1 MLQSDAFHVVSC
13 SSHSIVRNS
22 APEPHLQV
30 LTRIF
35 LSDDAA
41 LHACTQ
47 CYITMPSG
55 VHPLTLRAPKRF
67 SYTPYVVITKAAFR
81 HIRQDQLLRM
91 AAGCQP
97 ALLH

>member
-1 MLQSDAFHVVSC
+1 MLFPVLVIC
-13 SSHSIVRNS
+13 IVRNS

-47 CYITMPSG
+47 CYITIQCG
-55 VHPLTLRAPKRF
+55 LHLIALQAPKRL
-67 SYTPYVVITKAAFR
+67 T
-81 HIRQDQLLRM
+81 
-91 AAGCQP
+91 
-97 ALLH
+97 